1 MLNILYVE
9 DDPGSRSVVRM
20 VQRMA
25 PDIFT
30 LTTFDDSQD
39 FEGRLVQ
46 LDPQP
51 DLILLDIYV
60 KP

>member
-1 MLNILYVE
+1 MFNILYVE

-51 DLILLDIYV
+51 DLILLDIHV

>member
-9 DDPGSRSVVRM
+9 DDLGSRSVVRM

-51 DLILLDIYV
+51 DLILLDIHV